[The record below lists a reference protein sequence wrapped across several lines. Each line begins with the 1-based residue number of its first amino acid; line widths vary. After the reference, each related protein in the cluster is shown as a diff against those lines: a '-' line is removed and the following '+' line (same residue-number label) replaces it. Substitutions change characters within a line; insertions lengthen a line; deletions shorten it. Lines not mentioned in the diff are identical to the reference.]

1 MTTLTTESLVKRF
14 GGILATDHVNLSV
27 ESGSLHALIGPNGAG
42 KTTLI
47 AQLAG
52 QLQSDAGHVYL
63 DSHDITKHS
72 PSARVQSGLTRTFQ
86 ITSVFPALSAMQ
98 NVAFAVQARQGH
110 SFRFWQCVEHVAS
123 INEPALAAL
132 ERVGLADRMHLPAQS
147 LSHGERRQ
155 LEIAMALATEPQVL
169 LLDEPMA
176 GMGPDES
183 RQMMQLLQ
191 QLKGDITML
200 LVEHDMDAVFSLA
213 DCLSVLVYGRIVAS
227 GEPEQVR
234 REPEVIA
241 AYLGSAA

>member
-1 MTTLTTESLVKRF
+1 MTTLTTDSLVKRF
-14 GGILATDHVNLSV
+14 GGILATDHVSLSL
-27 ESGSLHALIGPNGAG
+27 ESGSLHALVGPNGAG

-52 QLQSDAGHVYL
+52 QLRPDTGHVYL
-63 DSHDITKHS
+63 GSHDITQRL
-72 PSARVQSGLTRTFQ
+72 PAARVQLGLTRTFQ
-86 ITSVFPALSAMQ
+86 ISSVFPAFTALQ

-110 SFRFWQCVEHVAS
+110 SFRFWRHVGHLAT

-132 ERVGLADRMHLPAQS
+132 DRVGLAGRMHLPAQS

-155 LEIAMALATEPQVL
+155 LEIAMALATEPEVL

-176 GMGPDES
+176 GMGPEES
-183 RQMMQLLQ
+183 RQMMLLLQ
-191 QLKGDITML
+191 QLKGDITIL
-200 LVEHDMDAVFSLA
+200 LVEHDMDAVFTLA

-227 GEPEQVR
+227 GDPEQVR
-234 REPEVIA
+234 HEPEVIA